1 MYDKKG
7 EICVNPKSK
16 QESRPMEIKNIDVK
30 TILYTTD
37 LSDTALHAF
46 SYAASLATVYNARLI
61 ILHVIEDYPAIEP
74 SLKNLLRQDQWKDIK
89 EKYIRDTR
97 ETLSGKSRD
106 NRIVREALTQFSENA
121 KDGQYGEPAAS
132 DEVIVLF
139 GSPVEKIIETAKEKN
154 CGLIVMGAHGH
165 GLLQNL
171 LGTTTHKVLSES
183 KIPVVAVPIDQ

>member
-1 MYDKKG
+1 MKIRNMD
-7 EICVNPKSK
+7 I
-16 QESRPMEIKNIDVK
+16 K

-46 SYAASLATVYNARLI
+46 SCAASFADAYNARLI

-74 SLKNLLRQDQWKDIK
+74 SLKNLLHEEQWNAIK
-89 EKYIRDTR
+89 EKHIRDTR

-106 NRIVREALTQFSENA
+106 NRIVQEALTRFSENA
-121 KDGQYGEPAAS
+121 KAGRYGKPAES
-132 DEVIVLF
+132 DEVMVLF
-139 GSPVEKIIETAKEKN
+139 GSPVEKIIETSKEKK
-154 CGLIVMGAHGH
+154 CDLIVMGTHGH

>member
-1 MYDKKG
+1 MKIRNMD
-7 EICVNPKSK
+7 I
-16 QESRPMEIKNIDVK
+16 K

-46 SYAASLATVYNARLI
+46 SYAASFADAYNSRLI

-74 SLKNLLRQDQWKDIK
+74 SLKNLLHEEQWKAIK
-89 EKYIRDTR
+89 EKHIRDTR

-106 NRIVREALTQFSENA
+106 NRIVQEVLTRFSENA
-121 KDGQYGEPAAS
+121 KAGRYGKTAAS
-132 DEVIVLF
+132 DEVMVLF
-139 GSPVEKIIETAKEKN
+139 GNPVEKIIETSKEKN
-154 CGLIVMGAHGH
+154 CDLIVMGTHGH